1 MANATSGRRET
12 RGKLSADE
20 RRQRWPLPPPPSS
33 GGPPCPVTEAA
44 TPMRRATR
52 IRSCGTVRPAI
63 GKTGGRE
70 SGSVEQAPREPRG
83 LGEFAESLNRRC
95 PGGGDVGRCGGGSGF
110 HLSSLPGGR
119 GNGVEPRE
127 CGRRRAEEGA
137 QDRGEG
143 GRPTQ
148 VVLVRRASRSSS
160 ASVLFHS
167 LRYRDCTL

>member
-20 RRQRWPLPPPPSS
+20 RRQRWPLPPPSS
-33 GGPPCPVTEAA
+33 PGGGPPCPVTEAA
-44 TPMRRATR
+44 TPMRGATR

-70 SGSVEQAPREPRG
+70 SVRRAPREPRG

-119 GNGVEPRE
+119 GNAVELRE